1 MPRYRTAFVDP
12 FAEVPTLCMLA
23 SFFDKDGQ
31 PLESAPEHTLAK
43 AAKAFR
49 EVTGMEFQS
58 MGELEYYVI
67 TPDDGTFPAVDQKGY
82 HESAPYRFPHK
93 MYVLHF
99 KNRRTDQIWSL

>member
-1 MPRYRTAFVDP
+1 
-12 FAEVPTLCMLA
+12 MLA

-31 PLESAPEHTLAK
+31 PLGAHLNTLWQRHAN
-43 AAKAFR
+43 AFR

-82 HESAPYRFPHK
+82 HESAPSLRRQISAQN
-93 MYVLHF
+93 VCTIVQS
-99 KNRRTDQIWSL
+99 RRTDQIWPL